1 MKKILLNILIV
12 SLLTAGFVAIP
23 KPAYAACNIIG
34 GVVAGNGLTDCV
46 NELLVITVMPIVG
59 KLLQITAYLFD
70 KALLLNLNIASFVQ
84 VGNGT
89 TISPVEIIWRIIRDL
104 SGMFFIFLLL
114 MASIRMILGLESSKG
129 VIVGIIIAGLFVNFS
144 LFVTKVAIDASNA
157 FTLTIYNAIAPNQ
170 ATSLSQALWW
180 GETVS
185 SNDPNG
191 QVPGGISSII
201 MEVVDVQTLF
211 ASTKTATQQT
221 NFNVNSIVIITGG
234 VALMLFLGIA
244 YLAAGV
250 MLLWRF
256 IYLLALMAFSPIWA
270 LLFAFPQLSDKR
282 AKFTKEL
289 IGQCLFAPIFLFTLY
304 IALKIFTNPD
314 FLKLTNPANSTFANV
329 FAGSGIAPLVQYGL
343 VLFVIY
349 SGLGLASAYGGKGGE
364 FGVKWME
371 NITKWGQGAVKNA
384 GLNTLRF
391 AGRNTYG
398 IAANKLSESDNLKD
412 LASRSTIAAL
422 ALKGVRSA
430 GEGYKKNV
438 EKKVED
444 RIKFAESLGYNK
456 DHVATLDEK
465 ILINQAQIDRYNK
478 EMADPATTEAR
489 KTTIKSA
496 IKSLEGLNR
505 GIKKE
510 ISEEKLRRQSNVA
523 SIDDPAVDLKTGGKK
538 KKTILQRVNRWGFTT
553 KEETEAAEGLAVKN
567 VEAVLKDKQEALE
580 KKTKERD
587 DIKRDIAKREK
598 DIRTRPALAGATPAA
613 IDAALRADTYYMD
626 KKEKL
631 YDLIA
636 GEKDPVTLVR
646 KGGIIEAEAEIR
658 TLKSNLAKIK

>member
-23 KPAYAACNIIG
+23 KPAYAACNIG

-114 MASIRMILGLESSKG
+114 MASIKMILGLESSKG
-129 VIVGIIIAGLFVNFS
+129 IIVGIIIAGLFVNFS

-201 MEVVDVQTLF
+201 MEVVDIQTLF

-270 LLFAFPQLSDKR
+270 LSYAFPQLSDKR
-282 AKFTKEL
+282 AQFTKEL

-384 GLNTLRF
+384 GQNTLRF

-398 IAANKLSESDNLKD
+398 LAAS
-412 LASRSTIAAL
+412 AL
-422 ALKGVRSA
+422 ADSDFIKDRAGKGFA
-430 GEGYKKNV
+430 GRMVLTNLRGVAKSYDENI
-438 EKKVED
+438 EKKKKD
-444 RIKFAESLGYNK
+444 SIAFGESLGYNHAQVLELERRNLKIK
-456 DHVATLDEK
+456 DGVAGIDGEIMTLEQKQRETADPTTKARLGLDIDAKKKLKKRFE
-465 ILINQAQIDRYNK
+465 AQIKTNNQEITDTKNK
-478 EMADPATTEAR
+478 RKSDYAQAEDPSETDP
-489 KTTIKSA
+489 KT
-496 IKSLEGLNR
+496 
-505 GIKKE
+505 
-510 ISEEKLRRQSNVA
+510 
-523 SIDDPAVDLKTGGKK
+523 GKK
-538 KKTILQRVNRWGFTT
+538 KLSIWNRVKKGGFVAAD
-553 KEETEAAEGLAVKN
+553 EEKAAASINASITEDEVKK
-567 VEAVLKDKQEALE
+567 L
-580 KKTKERD
+580 
-587 DIKRDIAKREK
+587 
-598 DIRTRPALAGATPAA
+598 
-613 IDAALRADTYYMD
+613 
-626 KKEKL
+626 KEKL
-631 YDLIA
+631 E
-636 GEKDPVTLVR
+636 EKKKDRDKAKEEVGRLTKEKKER
-646 KGGIIEAEAEIR
+646 KATWNSDKEDALNEAYKKQEEIVKTEVMPLEKEIR
-658 TLKSNLAKIK
+658 DMEFEAKKLKDISS